1 MALAADIRLRRP
13 TGSGEDAVLVLML
26 LTACQIADTGRSD
39 RELVDVEEQW
49 AQPGADLERDAWV
62 ALDPGDDAIG
72 YAFVHDGR
80 AEARVHP
87 RARGRGLGTRLRD
100 LAEARALELRM
111 PELLQVV
118 AGGNRPAERLL
129 EDGGYTPVH
138 HAWRMERPLDVAPA
152 PPRWPSGVTMHALDG
167 DGDAADV
174 LALLERSGAT
184 LADGRPLAL
193 DRFHAEHL
201 AVELLDP
208 ELCVLAR
215 RGERL
220 VGVAICE
227 TWDESDGSIVQ
238 LSVDRDERD
247 RGIGH
252 ALLLAAL
259 ARLRERGLD
268 TAVLHVGADEP
279 TPPSVY
285 ADVGMRPVWR
295 QTSWRKRLR

>member
-1 MALAADIRLRRP
+1 MALPANIRLRRP
-13 TGSGEDAVLVLML
+13 SGSGEDAVLALVL

-39 RELVDVEEQW
+39 RELVDVEEEW
-49 AQPGADLERDAWV
+49 AQEGVELERDAWI
-62 ALDPGDDAIG
+62 ALDAGGDAIG

-80 AEARVHP
+80 AEVSVHP
-87 RARGRGLGTRLRD
+87 RARGLGLGNALREA
-100 LAEARALELRM
+100 AEARAVETRT
-111 PELLQVV
+111 PELMQVV

-129 EDGGYTPVH
+129 ENSGYVPVH

-152 PPRWPSGVTMHALDG
+152 PPRWPSGVAMHELHG
-167 DGDAADV
+167 DGEAAEV

-184 LADGRPLAL
+184 LPDGRPLAL
-193 DRFHAEHL
+193 DRFHSEHL
-201 AVELLDP
+201 APELLDP

-215 RGERL
+215 QGDEL

-227 TWDESDGSIVQ
+227 TWDECDGSIVQ
-238 LSVDRDERD
+238 LAVDRPNRR

-259 ARLRERGLD
+259 GRLREHGLS
-268 TAVLHVGADEP
+268 TAVLHVGADQP
-279 TPPSVY
+279 TLPSVF